1 MCDLLRPPTKGT
13 HGFLKVLSIHPLN
26 LLRPRVPRPATAITI
41 THALSRFRLL
51 KGPDQCLLIVIHAC
65 LPLRNSVLH
74 LRPPLRGR
82 DLRWLYGVSA

>member
-26 LLRPRVPRPATAITI
+26 LLRPRVPRPATAI